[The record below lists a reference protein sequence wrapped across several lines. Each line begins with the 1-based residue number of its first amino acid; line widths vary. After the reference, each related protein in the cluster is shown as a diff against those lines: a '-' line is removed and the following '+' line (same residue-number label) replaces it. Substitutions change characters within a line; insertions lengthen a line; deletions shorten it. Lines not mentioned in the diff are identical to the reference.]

1 MMKDRVDILLS
12 VYNPNI
18 EYLKKQLQSL
28 NEQTYDNLKLYI
40 FDDCIEN
47 RCDVD
52 IFKKYITNFE
62 YEILPYENKNHGYI
76 KAFEKLIQYSNGDYI
91 AFCDQDDIWMSNKIE
106 RCVEVLKQDGSLA
119 VASERQII
127 DENDNIVWE
136 KVRDHSHKN
145 YDSWHSFDDIAK
157 YNLFITF
164 AVGMSIVAC
173 GDFARSTLPISPY
186 TAHDKWILS
195 CAATEGTVSFI
206 EEPLVQYRRH
216 GKNVSG
222 ILKGINTKKDYIE
235 QRLEP
240 QIKAV
245 AAFKEKYPHHKDIKE
260 MELFANAGKNGNII
274 TLFKYRKLAPDVAKF
289 NIVFTIVPNFLFKYM
304 LKVARKYG

>member
-1 MMKDRVDILLS
+1 MKDRVDILLS
-12 VYNPNI
+12 VYDPNI
-18 EYLKKQLQSL
+18 DYLIKQLKSL
-28 NEQTYDNLKLYI
+28 NNQTYDNLKLYV
-40 FDDCIEN
+40 FDDCVDKRCNIE
-47 RCDVD
+47 
-52 IFKKYITNFE
+52 IFERYITNFE
-62 YEILPYENKNHGYI
+62 YEVLPYESKNLGYI
-76 KAFEKLIQYSNGDYI
+76 KAFEKLIKYSTGKYI

-106 RCVEVLKQDGSLA
+106 KCIEVLRRDKSLA

-127 DENDNIVWE
+127 DENDNIIWK
-136 KVRDHSHKN
+136 KVRDYSHKN

-173 GDFARSTLPISPY
+173 GDFTRSTLPISSY

-222 ILKGINTKKDYIE
+222 ILKGINTKEDYIKK
-235 QRLEP
+235 RLVP

-245 AAFKEKYPHHKDIKE
+245 EAFQEKYPNHKDIRE
-260 MELFANAGKNGNII
+260 MRDFANAGKNGNIV
-274 TLFKYRKLAPDVAKF
+274 TLFRYRKLAPDVAKF
-289 NIVFTIVPNFLFKYM
+289 NIVFTIIPNFLFKYM
-304 LKVARKYG
+304 LKIARKFG

>member
-1 MMKDRVDILLS
+1 MKDRVDILLS
-12 VYNPNI
+12 VYDPNI
-18 EYLKKQLQSL
+18 DYLIKQLKSL
-28 NEQTYDNLKLYI
+28 NNQTYDNLKLYV
-40 FDDCIEN
+40 FDDCVDKRCNIE
-47 RCDVD
+47 
-52 IFKKYITNFE
+52 IFERYITNFE
-62 YEILPYENKNHGYI
+62 YEVLPYESKNLGYI
-76 KAFEKLIQYSNGDYI
+76 KAFEKLIKYSTGKYI

-106 RCVEVLKQDGSLA
+106 KCIEVLRRDKSLA

-127 DENDNIVWE
+127 DENDNIIWK

-173 GDFARSTLPISPY
+173 GDFARSTLPISSY

-222 ILKGINTKKDYIE
+222 ILKGINTKEDYIKKNILIIKI
-235 QRLEP
+235 LE
-240 QIKAV
+240 K
-245 AAFKEKYPHHKDIKE
+245 
-260 MELFANAGKNGNII
+260 
-274 TLFKYRKLAPDVAKF
+274 
-289 NIVFTIVPNFLFKYM
+289 
-304 LKVARKYG
+304 